1 MRNSMFMMNIVL
13 NELEPSM
20 NDLKSLM
27 AQIQRRDDIT
37 EEQKNLFEYYY
48 TKLDLNLI
56 HNLHEDIK
64 SLLDEMNR

>member
-13 NELEPSM
+13 NELEPNM
-20 NDLKSLM
+20 KDLKSLM

>member
-20 NDLKSLM
+20 QDLKSLM
-27 AQIQRRDDIT
+27 AEIQRRDDIT

>member
-13 NELEPSM
+13 NELEPNM
-20 NDLKSLM
+20 KDLKSLM
-27 AQIQRRDDIT
+27 AEIQRRDDIT

>member
-1 MRNSMFMMNIVL
+1 MFMMNIVL
-13 NELEPSM
+13 NELEPNM
-20 NDLKSLM
+20 KDLKSLM

-64 SLLDEMNR
+64 SLIDEMNK